1 MSVPDS
7 SSQVSPT
14 LRSLD
19 ATSCTDKTE
28 KPCDIYA
35 GGEYPKGLTL
45 VLISMALCFSIIIGG
60 LDNSM
65 TPTAIPRIT
74 DEFGSINDVGWYGSA
89 WLVYGRLYC
98 IFPVKWIYAGAIGT
112 FELGCLICAT
122 APTSNAFI
130 IGRAILGLGNAGLIT
145 GTSVIVSRIVPLH
158 RRPLYIAAN
167 DIIFATVSV
176 VGPLLG
182 GVFTDKVSWR
192 WTFYVNLPI
201 GAVALFTILI
211 SFNSPDVNC
220 KSKSVSLRDCIRLFG
235 PLVIFI
241 LGIVSL
247 LLALRWGG
255 SKYPWNSG
263 WIIALVIVFGVLISI
278 FVALQIWKQDRATI
292 PPRIFMQ
299 RSMLA
304 GGAYSLCIDASRNIL
319 TYFLPIYFQA
329 IKGVPATK
337 SAIYGLP
344 LILARIPGAIICG
357 ALVTALGYYT
367 PFVILSSILLGIGV
381 GLLSTLTLNTRPD
394 HWIGFQALYGLGYGI
409 GLQQPILAVQTV
421 LSRDDIPVGIALIG
435 FLHTLG
441 GALFISV
448 GQNVFTNHLRAGLVS
463 GVPGINPDIVLSAG
477 AKSLRSAVDPQFLPA
492 VLSVYNDA
500 LVSAIHVSLG
510 VACVSIVGGLF
521 MEWKSVKGRKD
532 LEVKGA

>member
-1 MSVPDS
+1 
-7 SSQVSPT
+7 
-14 LRSLD
+14 
-19 ATSCTDKTE
+19 
-28 KPCDIYA
+28 
-35 GGEYPKGLTL
+35 
-45 VLISMALCFSIIIGG
+45 
-60 LDNSM
+60 M
-65 TPTAIPRIT
+65 TPIAIPRIT

-89 WLVYGRLYC
+89 YLLTTAAFQLVYGRLYC
-98 IFPVKWIYAGAIGT
+98 IFPAKWIYAGAIST
-112 FELGCLICAT
+112 FELGCLICGT
-122 APTSNAFI
+122 APTSNALI
-130 IGRAILGLGNAGLIT
+130 TGRAIVGLGYAGLIT
-145 GTSVIVSRIVPLH
+145 GTWVIVSRIVPLH
-158 RRPLYIAAN
+158 RRPIYIAAN
-167 DIIFATVSV
+167 EIIFATISV

-192 WTFYVNLPI
+192 WTFYVNLPV
-201 GAVALFTILI
+201 GAVALFMILI
-211 SFNSPDVNC
+211 SFNCPNVNR
-220 KSKSVSLRDCIRLFG
+220 KSKSVSLRDSIRLFG

-241 LGIVSL
+241 PGIVSL

-255 SKYPWNSG
+255 SKYSWNSG
-263 WIIALVIVFGVLISI
+263 RIIALIIVFGVLISI
-278 FVALQIWKQDRATI
+278 FVALQIWKQDQATV

-344 LILARIPGAIICG
+344 LILAHIPAALIVG
-357 ALVTALGYYT
+357 ALVTVLGYYT
-367 PFVILSSILLGIGV
+367 PFVILSSILLGIGA
-381 GLLSTLTLNTRPD
+381 GLLSTLTLNTRPG

-409 GLQQPILAVQTV
+409 GLQQPILAAQTV
-421 LSRDDIPVGIALIG
+421 LSQDDIPVGIALIS

-448 GQNVFTNHLRAGLVS
+448 GQNVFTNRLRAGLAS
-463 GVPGINPDIVLSAG
+463 EVPDIKEIVLSAG
-477 AKSLRSAVDPQFLPA
+477 AKSLRSVVDPQFLPA

-532 LEVKGA
+532 SEVKGA